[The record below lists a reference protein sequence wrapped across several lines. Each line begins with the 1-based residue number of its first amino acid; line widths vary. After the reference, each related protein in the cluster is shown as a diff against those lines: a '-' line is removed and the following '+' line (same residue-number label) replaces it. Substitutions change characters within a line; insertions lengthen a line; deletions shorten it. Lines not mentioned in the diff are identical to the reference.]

1 MCTSNRVSLDG
12 EDYDLIN
19 CEVFR
24 HETDIIFITFYISE
38 DDQIL
43 GGVTVKKQF
52 EEYLEIETRGFQLDR
67 WTFSSVA

>member
-1 MCTSNRVSLDG
+1 MCSSNQVSLDG
-12 EDYDLIN
+12 EDYDLMN

-24 HETDIIFITFYISE
+24 QETDIIFITFYISE

-43 GGVTVKKQF
+43 GGVTFKKQF

-67 WTFSSVA
+67 WSFSSVA